1 MGIPN
6 NLMPYIQQV
15 ALGQRAELSV
25 FGSDYPTRDG
35 TCVRDYIH
43 VMDLAEGHVAALD
56 KLFRTSNLGCVPINL
71 GTGTGSTVLEMVK
84 VGVVCEPLIAALWL
98 MEGTCNHHS
107 TIEVNRSCVPIH
119 LGASPCPAVLVIIK
133 VRLVAILRPLETLA
147 TLHRPGQGPCG
158 CPGQAVEGLG
168 PGLRAH
174 QAGHRDWPHH
184 A

>member
-56 KLFRTSNLGCVPINL
+56 KLFRTRDLGCVPINL
-71 GTGTGSTVLEMVK
+71 GTGTGSTVLEMVR
-84 VGVVCEPLIAALWL
+84 VSALALLQAASHMIYLPGWNIAGPVTYALLLTPNAALW
-98 MEGTCNHHS
+98 C
-107 TIEVNRSCVPIH
+107 
-119 LGASPCPAVLVIIK
+119 
-133 VRLVAILRPLETLA
+133 
-147 TLHRPGQGPCG
+147 
-158 CPGQAVEGLG
+158 
-168 PGLRAH
+168 
-174 QAGHRDWPHH
+174 
-184 A
+184 